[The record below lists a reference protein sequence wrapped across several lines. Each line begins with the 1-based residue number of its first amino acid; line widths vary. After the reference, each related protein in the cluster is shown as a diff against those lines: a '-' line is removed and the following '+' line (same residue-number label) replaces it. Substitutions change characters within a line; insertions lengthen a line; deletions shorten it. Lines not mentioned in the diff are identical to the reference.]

1 MLLINTK
8 SDKYFMID
16 KDLNKDEIKNVEEA
30 RKIYNEKSI
39 NELLSDKE
47 ANKIRKEKLE
57 RIEDGKKNK

>member
-1 MLLINTK
+1 
-8 SDKYFMID
+8 MID

>member
-1 MLLINTK
+1 MV
-8 SDKYFMID
+8 DKKI
-16 KDLNKDEIKNVEEA
+16 EERIEDA

-57 RIEDGKKNK
+57 KIEDGQKQIKRK

>member
-1 MLLINTK
+1 
-8 SDKYFMID
+8 MID
-16 KDLNKDEIKNVEEA
+16 KKLSKEDMERIEEA

-57 RIEDGKKNK
+57 KLEKLDGQKQIKRK